1 MKPGQMRLLRE
12 RGVVLSIDKATG
24 RLRYHVPSDTLRSA
38 DLRSAIAEA
47 GMVYE
52 ERAGIREYS
61 GKLNRADAER
71 LAMADLLEN

>member
-1 MKPGQMRLLRE
+1 MNPGQMRLLRE

-24 RLRYHVPSDTLRSA
+24 RLRYHAPRDALRSA

-47 GMVYE
+47 GMAYE

-61 GKLNRADAER
+61 GNLNRADAER
-71 LAMADLLEN
+71 LALADLLEN